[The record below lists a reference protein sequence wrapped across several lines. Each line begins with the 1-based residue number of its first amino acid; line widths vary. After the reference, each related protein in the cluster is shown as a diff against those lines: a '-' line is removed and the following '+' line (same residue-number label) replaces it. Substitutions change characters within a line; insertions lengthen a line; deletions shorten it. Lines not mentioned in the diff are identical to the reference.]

1 MRTRAADGH
10 PHAQESGLR
19 PLPASLG
26 LSLQSPRLW
35 TAASAG
41 SAAALLQGHADH
53 REGRARAIPPPL
65 VHDTAR
71 CPPASELALD
81 AQPLVSSEMEG
92 FTESCLFPAAEHP
105 SESSCQDLQRHH
117 LHPCRGNHTRAPPP
131 LLRPRRCSAPSL
143 VPLLSFPPALLAW
156 PYGSAQSLSRVR
168 LSETPWTA
176 ARQASL
182 SITNSR
188 SLLRLLAIESVT
200 PSNRPAFLAKQA
212 LFQEL
217 ELQDLLSL
225 PACAGAGLSRPA
237 SWVWRG
243 E

>member
-1 MRTRAADGH
+1 MPQPQGVPDTVTTILVSPPAKTSSATICTRAAATTH
-10 PHAQESGLR
+10 E
-19 PLPASLG
+19 
-26 LSLQSPRLW
+26 
-35 TAASAG
+35 
-41 SAAALLQGHADH
+41 
-53 REGRARAIPPPL
+53 
-65 VHDTAR
+65 
-71 CPPASELALD
+71 
-81 AQPLVSSEMEG
+81 
-92 FTESCLFPAAEHP
+92 
-105 SESSCQDLQRHH
+105 
-117 LHPCRGNHTRAPPP
+117 
-131 LLRPRRCSAPSL
+131 RPRRCSAPAAAPPPPLLRPSL